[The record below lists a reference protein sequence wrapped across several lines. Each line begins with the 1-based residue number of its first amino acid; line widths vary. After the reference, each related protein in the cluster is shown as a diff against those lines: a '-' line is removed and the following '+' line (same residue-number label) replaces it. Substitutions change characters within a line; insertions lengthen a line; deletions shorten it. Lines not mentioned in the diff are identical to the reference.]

1 MQTVICFLDV
11 LEPAQLARAQAAWQ
25 QRQPAVQEEWEGKG
39 RPDGFF
45 DIPNLLEL
53 DDAFIDLV
61 DSPKI
66 VPMMSRVTGFEAALD
81 PDRSVGSAS
90 TTGCMRVGG
99 MSGRVVPTLEPGEDG
114 YTWWHNDMAQPDD
127 WAMPA
132 YRNVKLFWWPWA
144 VPMGGG
150 AVRSPNPLSTPLSAL
165 LLKMCRGWCADG
177 VRAGHAPAAGA
188 AADNPRTSRAG
199 HIGGLERPRLA
210 PRRQHAGS
218 TADAESLRER
228 LPRQQRNRL
237 RFRGLAYK
245 CGEYGARI

>member
-11 LEPAQLARAQAAWQ
+11 LAPAQLARAQAAWQ
-25 QRQPAVQEEWEGKG
+25 QRQPAVQEEWEAKG

-114 YTWWHNDMAQPDD
+114 YTWWHNVRMA
-127 WAMPA
+127 ARRTA
-132 YRNVKLFWWPWA
+132 
-144 VPMGGG
+144 
-150 AVRSPNPLSTPLSAL
+150 AL
-165 LLKMCRGWCADG
+165 
-177 VRAGHAPAAGA
+177 V
-188 AADNPRTSRAG
+188 
-199 HIGGLERPRLA
+199 
-210 PRRQHAGS
+210 
-218 TADAESLRER
+218 
-228 LPRQQRNRL
+228 
-237 RFRGLAYK
+237 
-245 CGEYGARI
+245 

>member
-1 MQTVICFLDV
+1 MLA
-11 LEPAQLARAQAAWQ
+11 PAQLARAQAAWQ
-25 QRQPAVQEEWEGKG
+25 QRQPAVQEEWEAKG

-114 YTWWHNDMAQPDD
+114 FTWWHNVRMA
-127 WAMPA
+127 ARRTA
-132 YRNVKLFWWPWA
+132 
-144 VPMGGG
+144 
-150 AVRSPNPLSTPLSAL
+150 AL
-165 LLKMCRGWCADG
+165 
-177 VRAGHAPAAGA
+177 V
-188 AADNPRTSRAG
+188 
-199 HIGGLERPRLA
+199 
-210 PRRQHAGS
+210 
-218 TADAESLRER
+218 
-228 LPRQQRNRL
+228 
-237 RFRGLAYK
+237 
-245 CGEYGARI
+245 